1 MPGLD
6 NWIQVGYESELLLK
20 MREVRAN
27 ALGPRGR
34 ACEERGENREAAV
47 MEAGVACWGG
57 GGRGGQQCGAPHQA
71 KTDTWAIAS
80 AKPDTADKT
89 QGAGFIL

>member
-1 MPGLD
+1 MPGFD
-6 NWIQVGYESELLLK
+6 NWIPRGHESEVLLK

-34 ACEERGENREAAV
+34 ACEERGEKREAAV

-57 GGRGGQQCGAPHQA
+57 GRRGGAHQA
-71 KTDTWAIAS
+71 STDAWAIAS
-80 AKPDTADKT
+80 ANPDTTFDK
-89 QGAGFIL
+89 I

>member
-1 MPGLD
+1 MPGFD
-6 NWIQVGYESELLLK
+6 NWIPGGHESEVLLK

-34 ACEERGENREAAV
+34 ACEERGEKREAAV

-57 GGRGGQQCGAPHQA
+57 GGGSPSEHGCMGDSKR
-71 KTDTWAIAS
+71 KT
-80 AKPDTADKT
+80 
-89 QGAGFIL
+89 GYG

>member
-1 MPGLD
+1 MPGFD
-6 NWIQVGYESELLLK
+6 NWIPRGHESEVLLK

-34 ACEERGENREAAV
+34 ACEERGEKREAAV

-57 GGRGGQQCGAPHQA
+57 AGGGQRGAPHQA
-71 KTDTWAIAS
+71 STDTWAIAS
-80 AKPDTADKT
+80 ATPDTADKT
-89 QGAGFIL
+89 

>member
-1 MPGLD
+1 MPGFD
-6 NWIQVGYESELLLK
+6 NWIPGGHESEVLLK

-34 ACEERGENREAAV
+34 ACEERGEKREAAV

-57 GGRGGQQCGAPHQA
+57 GIPARSPSPSEHGYLDDSKR
-71 KTDTWAIAS
+71 KTGMF
-80 AKPDTADKT
+80 DKM
-89 QGAGFIL
+89 

>member
-1 MPGLD
+1 MPGFD
-6 NWIQVGYESELLLK
+6 NWIPVGHESEVLLK

-34 ACEERGENREAAV
+34 ACEERGEKREAAV

-57 GGRGGQQCGAPHQA
+57 GGHQA
-71 KTDTWAIAS
+71 STDTWAIAS
-80 AKPDTADKT
+80 AEPDTADKT
-89 QGAGFIL
+89 

>member
-1 MPGLD
+1 MPGFD
-6 NWIQVGYESELLLK
+6 NWIPVGHESEVLLK

-27 ALGPRGR
+27 TLGPRGR
-34 ACEERGENREAAV
+34 ACEERGEKREAAV

-57 GGRGGQQCGAPHQA
+57 RGQFGGPHQA
-71 KTDTWAIAS
+71 RTDTWAIAS

-89 QGAGFIL
+89 

>member
-1 MPGLD
+1 MPGFD
-6 NWIQVGYESELLLK
+6 NWIPVGHESEVLLK

-34 ACEERGENREAAV
+34 ACEERGEKREAAV

-57 GGRGGQQCGAPHQA
+57 GRGGGGAHQA
-71 KTDTWAIAS
+71 STDAWAIAS
-80 AKPDTADKT
+80 ANPDTADK
-89 QGAGFIL
+89 I

>member
-1 MPGLD
+1 MPGFD
-6 NWIQVGYESELLLK
+6 NWIPRGHESEVLLK

-34 ACEERGENREAAV
+34 ACEERGEKREAAV

-57 GGRGGQQCGAPHQA
+57 GGG
-71 KTDTWAIAS
+71 TD
-80 AKPDTADKT
+80 PEP
-89 QGAGFIL
+89 

>member
-1 MPGLD
+1 MPGFD
-6 NWIQVGYESELLLK
+6 NWIPRGHESEVLLK

-34 ACEERGENREAAV
+34 ACEERGEKREAAV

-57 GGRGGQQCGAPHQA
+57 GEGLRGPTPSEHGYMGDS
-71 KTDTWAIAS
+71 KRRT
-80 AKPDTADKT
+80 
-89 QGAGFIL
+89 GYG

>member
-1 MPGLD
+1 MPGFD
-6 NWIQVGYESELLLK
+6 NWIPLGHESEVLLK

-34 ACEERGENREAAV
+34 ACEERGEKREAAV

-57 GGRGGQQCGAPHQA
+57 AGGTARSPSPSEHGYMGDSKR
-71 KTDTWAIAS
+71 KTGYGW
-80 AKPDTADKT
+80 
-89 QGAGFIL
+89 

>member
-1 MPGLD
+1 MPGFD
-6 NWIQVGYESELLLK
+6 NWIPRGHESEVLLK

-34 ACEERGENREAAV
+34 ACEERGEKREAAV

-57 GGRGGQQCGAPHQA
+57 GRGRGGGGHQA
-71 KTDTWAIAS
+71 STDAWAIAS
-80 AKPDTADKT
+80 ANPDTADK
-89 QGAGFIL
+89 I

>member
-1 MPGLD
+1 MPGFD
-6 NWIQVGYESELLLK
+6 NWIPVGHESEVLLK

-34 ACEERGENREAAV
+34 ACEERGEKREAAV

-57 GGRGGQQCGAPHQA
+57 VRGPSPSEHGYMGDS
-71 KTDTWAIAS
+71 KRRT
-80 AKPDTADKT
+80 
-89 QGAGFIL
+89 GYG